1 MELFHRVCTV
11 KLDFKKMLNKEQ
23 LGNSD
28 LFVMINWPVYL
39 INTEKIGIIS
49 EQFCDDQKVP

>member
-1 MELFHRVCTV
+1 MELFHWVCTV
-11 KLDFKKMLNKEQ
+11 KLGFKKQLNKEQ

-28 LFVMINWPVYL
+28 LFVMTNWPVYL
-39 INTEKIGIIS
+39 TNTEQIGIIS